1 MSRFSNPP
9 AVESSMVDEFLRQGA
24 HATLLTREEELELC
38 ARMKAGG
45 KDGERARDKLINHH
59 LRLSMQWAR
68 KFAYTG
74 VPFEELVQ
82 EGNIG
87 LIKAT
92 NKFEVELGYRFVTY
106 ASWWVRSTVS
116 EYIRDCGRT
125 IRLPAT
131 KVAKLNLMKR
141 VLRELSTGGRAPSE
155 QQVAAKM
162 GVTVGELR
170 DLMEWAPEP
179 VSINIKIGEESDTEL
194 GDLIADASVVTPD
207 VLMDTEEMK
216 NALASALASLS
227 DRERDVICARFG
239 LGDEDKQTL
248 GEIGDRYGITRERI
262 RQIEKSALAKLSK
275 GANGSLLKTFL

>member
-9 AVESSMVDEFLRQGA
+9 VVESSMVDEFLRQGA
-24 HATLLTREEELELC
+24 HATLLSPEEERELF

-45 KDGERARDKLINHH
+45 RDGERAREKLINHH

-68 KFAYTG
+68 KFSGTG
-74 VPFEELVQ
+74 LPYEELVQ

-87 LIKAT
+87 LIKAAE
-92 NKFEVELGYRFVTY
+92 KFEVERGFRFVTY
-106 ASWWVRSTVS
+106 ASWWVRSTIS

-131 KVAKLNLMKR
+131 KVAKLSLMRR
-141 VLRELSTGGRAPSE
+141 VLKDLQTGGRPPSDS
-155 QQVAAKM
+155 QVAEKM
-162 GVTVGELR
+162 GISVGELR

-179 VSINIKIGEESDTEL
+179 VSINIKIGEESETEL
-194 GDLIADASVVTPD
+194 GDMLADASVVTPD
-207 VLMDTEEMK
+207 VLMDTEDMH
-216 NALASALASLS
+216 NALASALASLT
-227 DRERDVICARFG
+227 DRERDVISARFG

-275 GANGSLLKTFL
+275 GANARLLKSFL